1 MSIDTDTAAQ
11 NDDVEDLGRRLGE
24 AIRELPEYQRFEEAK
39 AAVEDD
45 EAAQERIE
53 EFEQLRQEF
62 AMARQ
67 TGDASQE
74 DLRELQQAQ
83 NELHEIPA
91 MAEYLEAQNQLDA
104 RLEAL
109 NEAISA
115 PLGLDFGEQ
124 AGGCCQ
130 D

>member
-1 MSIDTDTAAQ
+1 MS
-11 NDDVEDLGRRLGE
+11 VETTRLADLGRELGE
-24 AIRELPEYQRFEEAK
+24 AIAETDEYERFEAAK

-45 EAAQERIE
+45 EDAQAKIE
-53 EFEQLRQEF
+53 EFERIRREF
-62 AMARQ
+62 ALARQ

-74 DLRELQQAQ
+74 DLEELQSAQA
-83 NELHEIPA
+83 ELHDLPV
-91 MAEYLEAQNQLDA
+91 MATYLEAQAELDA

-109 NEAISA
+109 NEAISE
-115 PLGLDFGEQ
+115 PLAVDFGEQ